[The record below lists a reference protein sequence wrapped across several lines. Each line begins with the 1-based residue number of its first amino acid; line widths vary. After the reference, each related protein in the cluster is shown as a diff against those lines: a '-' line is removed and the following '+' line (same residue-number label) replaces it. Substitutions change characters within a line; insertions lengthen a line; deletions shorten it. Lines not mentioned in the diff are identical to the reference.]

1 MSTQNAAVRKVLA
14 IARAELGYK
23 EKASNAQLD
32 DKTANAGSGN
42 WTKYAR
48 DLDRISG
55 FYNGAKNGFPWCD
68 VFYDWLMVAAFG
80 PKKAA
85 QLLCQPPNS
94 AGAGCR
100 WSALYYQTADRF
112 LRSDP
117 QPGDQIFFTYSPGEV
132 SHTGIVEAV
141 TGGTITTIEGNSSDG
156 VVRRTYPVG
165 SGTIYG
171 YGRPDWSLVSDESD
185 PDTDD
190 AAPATDPQPA
200 PVSPARPSCTPT
212 LPELK
217 NGDEGVPVERL
228 QTLLIGRGYYCGG
241 RTYGGRE
248 TPDGDFGPATDVA
261 VRDLQSAAGISMDG
275 VVGQDTWQALI
286 TT

>member
-14 IARAELGYK
+14 IARTELDYK
-23 EKASNAQLD
+23 EKTSNAQLD

-80 PKKAA
+80 PKTAA
-85 QLLCQPPNS
+85 QLLCQPSNS
-94 AGAGCR
+94 AGAGCLY
-100 WSALYYQTADRF
+100 SAQYYQQAARF
-112 LRSDP
+112 FRSDP
-117 QPGDQIFFTYSPGEV
+117 QSGDQIFFSYSPGEV

-190 AAPATDPQPA
+190 AAPAPDPQPA
-200 PVSPARPSCTPT
+200 PTSPARPSCTPT

-241 RTYGGRE
+241 RMYGGRE
-248 TPDGDFGPATDVA
+248 QPDGEFGPSTDLA
-261 VRDLQSAAGISMDG
+261 VRDVQAAAKITQDG
-275 VVGQDTWQALI
+275 VVGQETWQALI